1 MDYSGWKT
9 KEGNSMKIA
18 ESQVNLS
25 SQHSLIEQESR
36 QETLRLQ
43 KSGVLGQT
51 TGVVIQIRQDRVN
64 ISTEAQNLW
73 SAQTQG
79 GNSVSPTS
87 PTENSA
93 LSDRD
98 KQKILLIEKM
108 LEMLTGKKV
117 KLRVLDPSRWA
128 QRQAPTLSSG
138 AGAVGQTTGV
148 QATGGQLTSVS
159 GGGWGMSY
167 DLRATRSE
175 QEKTTLQAGGVVRTA
190 DGRVINFSMDVSMS
204 RQFMS
209 NQSLS
214 IRAGA
219 SLTDPLVINLSGVP
233 GDLTEQKYS
242 FDIDSDG
249 DADQISFA
257 GQGNGFLALDRN
269 NDGTIN
275 DGGELFGTES
285 GNGFKDLAEFDTDG
299 NQWIDENDA
308 VFDQLRIWMKDETG
322 RDQLVALGQAGVGA
336 IYLGNVSTEF
346 AVKDAANTQQ
356 GQVRSSGVFLREN
369 GGAGVIQQIDLAV

>member
-1 MDYSGWKT
+1 
-9 KEGNSMKIA
+9 MKITD
-18 ESQVNLS
+18 SQVNLS

-43 KSGVLGQT
+43 QNGRTLTIEVQ
-51 TGVVIQIRQDRVN
+51 QDKVS
-64 ISTEAQNLW
+64 ISEQAQNLW
-73 SAQTQG
+73 SAQTQ
-79 GNSVSPTS
+79 NSSNVSS
-87 PTENSA
+87 SSGVDA
-93 LSDRD
+93 SGLSDID
-98 KQKILLIEKM
+98 KQRITLIERM

-117 KLRVLDPSRWA
+117 RLRVFDPSRWA
-128 QRQAPTLSSG
+128 QQQAPTLNNSAG
-138 AGAVGQTTGV
+138 AGGQTTGV
-148 QATGGQLTSVS
+148 QQTTGGQLTAVS

-167 DLRATRSE
+167 DLRATRFE
-175 QEKTTLQAGGVVRTA
+175 QEKTTMQAGGVVRTA
-190 DGRVINFSMDVSMS
+190 DGREINFSMDVSMS
-204 RQFMS
+204 RQFLS

-219 SLTDPLVINLSGVP
+219 AAMKDPLVINLSGVP

-257 GQGNGFLALDRN
+257 GQGSGFLALDRN
-269 NDGTIN
+269 GDGTIN

-285 GNGFKDLAEFDTDG
+285 GNGFKDLAAFDTDG

-308 VFDQLRIWMKDETG
+308 VFDKLRIWMKDETG
-322 RDQLVALGQAGVGA
+322 HDRLVALGQAGVGA

-356 GQVRSSGVFLREN
+356 GQVRSSGMFLREN
-369 GGAGVIQQIDLAV
+369 GMAGVIQQIDLAV

>member
-1 MDYSGWKT
+1 
-9 KEGNSMKIA
+9 MKITD
-18 ESQVNLS
+18 SQVNLS

-43 KSGVLGQT
+43 QNGRSLTIEVQ
-51 TGVVIQIRQDRVN
+51 QDKVS
-64 ISTEAQNLW
+64 ISEQAQNLW
-73 SAQTQG
+73 TNQTQ
-79 GNSVSPTS
+79 TS
-87 PTENSA
+87 SNVGSSSGVDA
-93 LSDRD
+93 SGLSDID
-98 KQKILLIEKM
+98 KQRITLIEKM

-117 KLRVLDPSRWA
+117 KLRVFDPSRWA
-128 QRQAPTLSSG
+128 QRQEPTLSASVG
-138 AGAVGQTTGV
+138 AAG
-148 QATGGQLTSVS
+148 QATGGQLTAVS

-167 DLRATRSE
+167 ELRATRFE
-175 QEKTTLQAGGVVRTA
+175 QEKTTMQAGGIVRTA
-190 DGRVINFSMDVSMS
+190 DGREINFSMDVSMS
-204 RQFMS
+204 RQFLS

-219 SLTDPLVINLSGVP
+219 AMKDPLVINLSGAP
-233 GDLTEQKYS
+233 GALTEQKYS

-257 GQGNGFLALDRN
+257 GQGSGFLALDRN
-269 NDGTIN
+269 GDGTIN

-285 GNGFKDLAEFDTDG
+285 GNGFNDLAAFDTDG

-308 VFDQLRIWMKDETG
+308 VFDKLRIWMKDETG
-322 RDQLVALGQAGVGA
+322 HDRLVALGQAGVGA

-356 GQVRSSGVFLREN
+356 GQVRSSGMFLREN
-369 GGAGVIQQIDLAV
+369 GMAGVIQQIDLAV

>member
-1 MDYSGWKT
+1 
-9 KEGNSMKIA
+9 MKIA
-18 ESQVNLS
+18 DSQVNLS

-43 KSGVLGQT
+43 QNGRTLTIAVQ
-51 TGVVIQIRQDRVN
+51 QDKVS
-64 ISTEAQNLW
+64 ISEQAQNLW
-73 SAQTQG
+73 SNQTRTSSG
-79 GNSVSPTS
+79 VSS
-87 PTENSA
+87 SSGVDA
-93 LSDRD
+93 SGLSDID
-98 KQKILLIEKM
+98 KQRITLIERM

-117 KLRVLDPSRWA
+117 RLRVFDPSRWA
-128 QRQAPTLSSG
+128 QRQEPTLSTSVG
-138 AGAVGQTTGV
+138 AGGQTTGV
-148 QATGGQLTSVS
+148 QQATGGQLTAVS
-159 GGGWGMSY
+159 GGWGMSY
-167 DLRATRSE
+167 DLRATRFE
-175 QEKTTLQAGGVVRTA
+175 QEKTTMQAGGVVRTA
-190 DGRVINFSMDVSMS
+190 DGREINFSMDVSMS

-219 SLTDPLVINLSGVP
+219 AAMTDPLVINLSGVP

-257 GQGNGFLALDRN
+257 GPGSGFLALDRN
-269 NDGTIN
+269 DDGTIN

-308 VFDQLRIWMKDETG
+308 VFDKLRIWMKSESG
-322 RDQLVALGQAGVGA
+322 QDQLVALGQAGVGA

-346 AVKDAANTQQ
+346 AVKDEANTQQ
-356 GQVRSSGVFLREN
+356 GQVRSSGMFLREN

>member
-1 MDYSGWKT
+1 
-9 KEGNSMKIA
+9 MKIA
-18 ESQVNLS
+18 DSQVNLS

-43 KSGVLGQT
+43 QNGRTLTIEVQ
-51 TGVVIQIRQDRVN
+51 QDKVS
-64 ISTEAQNLW
+64 ISEQAQNLW
-73 SAQTQG
+73 SNQTRTSSG
-79 GNSVSPTS
+79 VSS
-87 PTENSA
+87 SSGVDA
-93 LSDRD
+93 SGLSDID
-98 KQKILLIEKM
+98 KQRITLIERM

-117 KLRVLDPSRWA
+117 RLRVFDPSRWA
-128 QRQAPTLSSG
+128 QRQEPTLSTSVG
-138 AGAVGQTTGV
+138 AGGQTTGV
-148 QATGGQLTSVS
+148 QQATGGQLTAVS
-159 GGGWGMSY
+159 GGWGMSY
-167 DLRATRSE
+167 DLRATRFE
-175 QEKTTLQAGGVVRTA
+175 QEKTTMQAGGVVRTA
-190 DGRVINFSMDVSMS
+190 DGREINFSMDVSMS

-219 SLTDPLVINLSGVP
+219 AMTDPLVINLSGVA
-233 GDLTEQKYS
+233 GDLTAQKYS

-257 GQGNGFLALDRN
+257 GPGSGFLALDRN
-269 NDGTIN
+269 DDGTIN

-308 VFDQLRIWMKDETG
+308 VFDKLRIWMKSESG
-322 RDQLVALGQAGVGA
+322 QDQLVALGQAGVGA

-356 GQVRSSGVFLREN
+356 GQVRSSGMFLREN

>member
-1 MDYSGWKT
+1 
-9 KEGNSMKIA
+9 MKITD
-18 ESQVNLS
+18 SQVNLS

-43 KSGVLGQT
+43 QNGRTLTIAVQ
-51 TGVVIQIRQDRVN
+51 QDKVS
-64 ISTEAQNLW
+64 ISEQAQNLW
-73 SAQTQG
+73 SNQTRTSSG
-79 GNSVSPTS
+79 VSS
-87 PTENSA
+87 SSGVDA
-93 LSDRD
+93 SGLSDID
-98 KQKILLIEKM
+98 KQRITLIERM

-117 KLRVLDPSRWA
+117 RLRVFDPSRWA
-128 QRQAPTLSSG
+128 QRQEPTLSTSVG
-138 AGAVGQTTGV
+138 AGGQTTGV
-148 QATGGQLTSVS
+148 QQATGGQLTAVS
-159 GGGWGMSY
+159 GGWGMSY
-167 DLRATRSE
+167 DLRATRFE
-175 QEKTTLQAGGVVRTA
+175 QEKTTMQAGGVVRTA
-190 DGRVINFSMDVSMS
+190 DGREINFSMDVSMS

-219 SLTDPLVINLSGVP
+219 AAMTDPLVINLSGVP

-257 GQGNGFLALDRN
+257 GQGSGFLALDRN
-269 NDGTIN
+269 GDGAIN

-285 GNGFKDLAEFDTDG
+285 GNGFKDLAAFDTDG

-308 VFDQLRIWMKDETG
+308 VFDKLRIWMKDGTG
-322 RDQLVALGQAGVGA
+322 HDQLVALGQAGVGA

-346 AVKDAANTQQ
+346 AVKDMANTQQ
-356 GQVRSSGVFLREN
+356 GQVRSSGMFLREN
-369 GGAGVIQQIDLAV
+369 GVAGVVQQIDLAV

>member
-1 MDYSGWKT
+1 
-9 KEGNSMKIA
+9 MKIA

-36 QETLRLQ
+36 QETLR
-43 KSGVLGQT
+43 
-51 TGVVIQIRQDRVN
+51 IQQNGRTLTIEVQQDKVS
-64 ISTEAQNLW
+64 ISEQAQNLW
-73 SAQTQG
+73 SAQTQ
-79 GNSVSPTS
+79 NSSNVSS
-87 PTENSA
+87 SSA
-93 LSDRD
+93 VDASGLSDID
-98 KQKILLIEKM
+98 KQKIALIEQM
-108 LEMLTGKKV
+108 LKMLTGKKV
-117 KLRVLDPSRWA
+117 RLRVFDPSRWA

-190 DGRVINFSMDVSMS
+190 DGREINFSMDVSMS
-204 RQFMS
+204 RQFLS

-219 SLTDPLVINLSGVP
+219 AMTDPLVINLSGVP

-269 NDGTIN
+269 GDGTIN
-275 DGGELFGTES
+275 DGGELFGTQS
-285 GNGFKDLAEFDTDG
+285 GSGFKDLAEFDTDG

-308 VFDQLRIWMKDETG
+308 VFDKLRIWMKDETG

-346 AVKDAANTQQ
+346 AVKDAANSQQ

>member
-1 MDYSGWKT
+1 
-9 KEGNSMKIA
+9 MKIA
-18 ESQVNLS
+18 DSQVNLS

-43 KSGVLGQT
+43 QNGRTLTIAVQ
-51 TGVVIQIRQDRVN
+51 QDKVS
-64 ISTEAQNLW
+64 ISEQAQNLW
-73 SAQTQG
+73 STQTQTSSRV
-79 GNSVSPTS
+79 NSSSGV
-87 PTENSA
+87 NASA

-117 KLRVLDPSRWA
+117 KLRVFDPSRWA
-128 QRQAPTLSSG
+128 QRQAPTMSSG
-138 AGAVGQTTGV
+138 AGAGAGAAGQTSGGQ
-148 QATGGQLTSVS
+148 QATGGQVTTVS

-167 DLRATRSE
+167 DLRATRFE
-175 QEKTTLQAGGVVRTA
+175 QEQTTLQASGVVRTA
-190 DGRVINFSMDVSMS
+190 DGREINFSMDVSMS

-219 SLTDPLVINLSGVP
+219 AMTDPLVINLSGVA
-233 GDLTEQKYS
+233 GDLTAQKYS
-242 FDIDSDG
+242 FDIDADG

-257 GQGNGFLALDRN
+257 GQGGGFLALDRN
-269 NDGTIN
+269 GDGTIN

-308 VFDQLRIWMKDETG
+308 VFDKLRIWMKSESG
-322 RDQLVALGQAGVGA
+322 QDQLVALGQAGVGA

-346 AVKDAANTQQ
+346 AVKDEANTQQ
-356 GQVRSSGVFLREN
+356 GQVRSSGMFLREN
-369 GGAGVIQQIDLAV
+369 GMAGVIQQIDLAV

>member
-1 MDYSGWKT
+1 
-9 KEGNSMKIA
+9 MKIA
-18 ESQVNLS
+18 DSQVNLS

-43 KSGVLGQT
+43 NSGALGQT
-51 TGVVIQIRQDRVN
+51 TGIVIQIRQDQVS
-64 ISTEAQNLW
+64 ISEQAQNLW
-73 SAQTQG
+73 SNQTRTSSG
-79 GNSVSPTS
+79 VSS
-87 PTENSA
+87 SSGVDASA

-117 KLRVLDPSRWA
+117 KLRVFDPASLS
-128 QRQAPTLSSG
+128 QRQAPAISQG
-138 AGAVGQTTGV
+138 AGGGAGTTG
-148 QATGGQLTSVS
+148 QATGGQLTAIS
-159 GGGWGMSY
+159 GSGWGLSY
-167 DLRATRSE
+167 DLRAARFE
-175 QEKTTLQAGGVVRTA
+175 QEKTTMQAGGVVRTA
-190 DGRVINFSMDVSMS
+190 DGREINFSLDVSMS

-219 SLTDPLVINLSGVP
+219 AMKDPLVINLSGAP

-257 GQGNGFLALDRN
+257 GPGSGFLALDRN
-269 NDGTIN
+269 GDGTIN
-275 DGGELFGTES
+275 DGGELFGTAS
-285 GNGFKDLAEFDTDG
+285 GNGFKDLAEFDKDG

-308 VFDQLRIWMKDETG
+308 VFDKLRIWMKDETG
-322 RDQLVALGQAGVGA
+322 HDQLVALGQAGVGA

-346 AVKDAANTQQ
+346 AVKDTANTQQ
-356 GQVRSSGVFLREN
+356 GQVRSSGMFLREN

>member
-1 MDYSGWKT
+1 
-9 KEGNSMKIA
+9 MKITD
-18 ESQVNLS
+18 SQVNLS

-36 QETLRLQ
+36 QETLRIQ
-43 KSGVLGQT
+43 NSGALGQT
-51 TGVVIQIRQDRVN
+51 TGVVIQIRQDQVN
-64 ISTEAQNLW
+64 ISAEAQNLW
-73 SAQTQG
+73 AEQAQS
-79 GNSVSPTS
+79 GNHVSSTT

-98 KQKILLIEKM
+98 KQRILLIEKM

-117 KLRVLDPSRWA
+117 KLRVFDPSRWA
-128 QRQAPTLSSG
+128 QRQTATLSSSEG
-138 AGAVGQTTGV
+138 AAGQATGGQTTGV
-148 QATGGQLTSVS
+148 QTTGGQLTAIS
-159 GGGWGMSY
+159 GSGWGLSY
-167 DLRATRSE
+167 DLRAARFE
-175 QEKTTLQAGGVVRTA
+175 QEKTTMQAGGVVRTA
-190 DGRVINFSMDVSMS
+190 DGREINFSLDVSMS

-219 SLTDPLVINLSGVP
+219 AMKDPLVINLSGAP

-257 GQGNGFLALDRN
+257 GKGSGFLALDRN
-269 NDGTIN
+269 DDGTIN

-308 VFDQLRIWMKDETG
+308 VFDKLRIWMKDETG

-346 AVKDAANTQQ
+346 AVKGAANTQQ
-356 GQVRSSGVFLREN
+356 GQVRSSGMFLREN
-369 GGAGVIQQIDLAV
+369 GVAGVVQQIDLAV

>member
-1 MDYSGWKT
+1 
-9 KEGNSMKIA
+9 MKIA
-18 ESQVNLS
+18 DSQVNLS

-43 KSGVLGQT
+43 QNGRTLTIAVQ
-51 TGVVIQIRQDRVN
+51 QDKVS
-64 ISTEAQNLW
+64 ISEQAQNLW
-73 SAQTQG
+73 SNQTRTSSG
-79 GNSVSPTS
+79 VSS
-87 PTENSA
+87 SSGVDA
-93 LSDRD
+93 SGLSDID
-98 KQKILLIEKM
+98 KQRITLIERM

-117 KLRVLDPSRWA
+117 RLRVFDPSRWS
-128 QRQAPTLSSG
+128 QRQESTLSTSVG
-138 AGAVGQTTGV
+138 AGGQTTGV
-148 QATGGQLTSVS
+148 QQATGGQLTAVS
-159 GGGWGMSY
+159 GGWGMSY
-167 DLRATRSE
+167 DLRATRFE
-175 QEKTTLQAGGVVRTA
+175 QEKTTMQAGGMVRTA
-190 DGRVINFSMDVSMS
+190 DGREINFSMDVSMS

-219 SLTDPLVINLSGVP
+219 AAMTDPLVINLSGVP

-257 GQGNGFLALDRN
+257 GQGSGFLALDRN
-269 NDGTIN
+269 GDGTIN

-285 GNGFKDLAEFDTDG
+285 GNGFKDLAAFDTDG

-308 VFDQLRIWMKDETG
+308 VFDKLRIWMKDETG
-322 RDQLVALGQAGVGA
+322 HDQLVALGQAGVGA

-346 AVKDAANTQQ
+346 AVKDATNTQQ
-356 GQVRSSGVFLREN
+356 GQVRSSGMFLREN
-369 GGAGVIQQIDLAV
+369 GVAGVVQQIDLAV

>member
-1 MDYSGWKT
+1 
-9 KEGNSMKIA
+9 MKITD
-18 ESQVNLS
+18 SQVNLS

-36 QETLRLQ
+36 QETLR
-43 KSGVLGQT
+43 
-51 TGVVIQIRQDRVN
+51 IQQNGRSLTIEVQQDKVS
-64 ISTEAQNLW
+64 ISEQAQNLW
-73 SAQTQG
+73 SAQVQTSS
-79 GNSVSPTS
+79 NVSS
-87 PTENSA
+87 SSGVDA
-93 LSDRD
+93 SGLSDID
-98 KQKILLIEKM
+98 KQRITLIERM

-117 KLRVLDPSRWA
+117 KLRVFDPSRWA

-138 AGAVGQTTGV
+138 AGVAGQTTEV
-148 QATGGQLTSVS
+148 QQTTGGQLTPISS
-159 GGGWGMSY
+159 GGWGMSY
-167 DLRATRSE
+167 DLRATRFE
-175 QEKTTLQAGGVVRTA
+175 QEQTTMQAGGVVRTA
-190 DGRVINFSMDVSMS
+190 DGREINFSMDVSMS
-204 RQFMS
+204 RQFLS

-219 SLTDPLVINLSGVP
+219 AMTDPLVLNLSGVP

-257 GQGNGFLALDRN
+257 GPGSGFLALDRN
-269 NDGTIN
+269 GDGTIN

-308 VFDQLRIWMKDETG
+308 VFDKLRIWMKDETG
-322 RDQLVALGQAGVGA
+322 HDQLVALGQAGVGA

-356 GQVRSSGVFLREN
+356 GQVRSSGMFLREN

>member
-1 MDYSGWKT
+1 
-9 KEGNSMKIA
+9 MKIA
-18 ESQVNLS
+18 DSQVNLS
-25 SQHSLIEQESR
+25 SRHNLIEQESR

-43 KSGVLGQT
+43 QNGHTLTIEVQ
-51 TGVVIQIRQDRVN
+51 QDKVN
-64 ISTEAQNLW
+64 ISEQAQNLW
-73 SAQTQG
+73 STQTQTSS
-79 GNSVSPTS
+79 SVSS
-87 PTENSA
+87 SSGVDA
-93 LSDRD
+93 SGLSDID
-98 KQKILLIEKM
+98 KQRITLIERM

-117 KLRVLDPSRWA
+117 RLRVFDPSRWA
-128 QRQAPTLSSG
+128 QRQEPTLSASVG
-138 AGAVGQTTGV
+138 EGGQTTGGQ
-148 QATGGQLTSVS
+148 QATGGQLTVVS

-167 DLRATRSE
+167 DLRATRFE
-175 QEKTTLQAGGVVRTA
+175 QEKTTMQAGGMVRTA
-190 DGRVINFSMDVSMS
+190 DGREINFSMDVSMS

-219 SLTDPLVINLSGVP
+219 AAMTDPLVINLSGAP

-257 GQGNGFLALDRN
+257 GKGSGFLALDRN
-269 NDGTIN
+269 GDGTIN

-285 GNGFKDLAEFDTDG
+285 GNGFKDLSAFDTDG

-308 VFDQLRIWMKDETG
+308 VFDKLRIWMKDETG
-322 RDQLVALGQAGVGA
+322 HDRLVALGQAGVGA

-356 GQVRSSGVFLREN
+356 GQVRSSGMFLREN
-369 GGAGVIQQIDLAV
+369 GMAGVIQQIDLAV

>member
-1 MDYSGWKT
+1 
-9 KEGNSMKIA
+9 MKIA
-18 ESQVNLS
+18 DSQVNLS

-43 KSGVLGQT
+43 QNGRTLTIAVQ
-51 TGVVIQIRQDRVN
+51 QDKVS
-64 ISTEAQNLW
+64 ISEQAQNLW
-73 SAQTQG
+73 SNQTRTSSG
-79 GNSVSPTS
+79 VSS
-87 PTENSA
+87 SSGVDA
-93 LSDRD
+93 SGLSDID
-98 KQKILLIEKM
+98 KQRITLIERM

-117 KLRVLDPSRWA
+117 RLRVFDPSRWA
-128 QRQAPTLSSG
+128 QRQEPTLSTSVG
-138 AGAVGQTTGV
+138 AGGQTTGV
-148 QATGGQLTSVS
+148 QQATGGQLTAVS
-159 GGGWGMSY
+159 GGWGMSY
-167 DLRATRSE
+167 DLRATRFE
-175 QEKTTLQAGGVVRTA
+175 QEKTTMQAGGVVRTA
-190 DGRVINFSMDVSMS
+190 DGREINFSMDVSMS

-219 SLTDPLVINLSGVP
+219 AAMTDPLVINLSGVP
-233 GDLTEQKYS
+233 GDLTAQKYS

-257 GQGNGFLALDRN
+257 GPGSGFLALDRN
-269 NDGTIN
+269 DDGTIN

-308 VFDQLRIWMKDETG
+308 VFDKLRIWMKSESG
-322 RDQLVALGQAGVGA
+322 QDQLVALGQAGVGA

-356 GQVRSSGVFLREN
+356 GQVRSSGMFLREN

>member
-1 MDYSGWKT
+1 
-9 KEGNSMKIA
+9 MKITD
-18 ESQVNLS
+18 SQVNLS

-43 KSGVLGQT
+43 QNGRTLTIAVQ
-51 TGVVIQIRQDRVN
+51 QDKVS
-64 ISTEAQNLW
+64 ISEQAQNLW
-73 SAQTQG
+73 SNQTRTSSG
-79 GNSVSPTS
+79 VSS
-87 PTENSA
+87 SSGVDA
-93 LSDRD
+93 SGLSDID
-98 KQKILLIEKM
+98 KQRITLIERM

-117 KLRVLDPSRWA
+117 RLRVFDPSRWS
-128 QRQAPTLSSG
+128 QRQEPTLSTSVG
-138 AGAVGQTTGV
+138 AGGQTTGV
-148 QATGGQLTSVS
+148 QSTGGQLTPIS

-167 DLRATRSE
+167 DLRTARFE
-175 QEKTTLQAGGVVRTA
+175 QEKTTLQAGGMVRTA
-190 DGRVINFSMDVSMS
+190 DGREINFSMDVSMS

-219 SLTDPLVINLSGVP
+219 AMTDPLVLNLSGVP

-257 GQGNGFLALDRN
+257 GPGSGFLALDRN
-269 NDGTIN
+269 GDGTIN

-308 VFDQLRIWMKDETG
+308 VFDKLRIWMKDANG
-322 RDQLVALGQAGVGA
+322 QDQLVALGQAGVGA

-356 GQVRSSGVFLREN
+356 GQVRSSGMFLREN
-369 GGAGVIQQIDLAV
+369 GVAGVVQQIDLAV

>member
-1 MDYSGWKT
+1 M
-9 KEGNSMKIA
+9 
-18 ESQVNLS
+18 
-25 SQHSLIEQESR
+25 
-36 QETLRLQ
+36 
-43 KSGVLGQT
+43 
-51 TGVVIQIRQDRVN
+51 
-64 ISTEAQNLW
+64 
-73 SAQTQG
+73 
-79 GNSVSPTS
+79 
-87 PTENSA
+87 
-93 LSDRD
+93 
-98 KQKILLIEKM
+98 
-108 LEMLTGKKV
+108 
-117 KLRVLDPSRWA
+117 
-128 QRQAPTLSSG
+128 
-138 AGAVGQTTGV
+138 
-148 QATGGQLTSVS
+148 
-159 GGGWGMSY
+159 
-167 DLRATRSE
+167 
-175 QEKTTLQAGGVVRTA
+175 QAGGVVRTA
-190 DGRVINFSMDVSMS
+190 DGREINFSLDVSMS

-219 SLTDPLVINLSGVP
+219 AMKDPLVINLSGAP

-308 VFDQLRIWMKDETG
+308 VFDKLRIWMKDETG

-346 AVKDAANTQQ
+346 AVKDAANSQQ